1 MTVYAIISG
10 MPDER
15 TGRLKPI
22 KWYKDLASSRER
34 LEAGAFLVEG
44 TRAVDQ
50 VISSSPQEIMEI
62 ISTQEIPSI
71 YQKYA
76 SRIITKNQLDSI
88 STSKTPQPI
97 IAVVRAPA
105 QIYSDSLPD
114 NTGGKILLL
123 EDIQD
128 PGNTG
133 TLIRSAVAFG
143 FSGVILTDKC
153 ADPLSP
159 KCVQSSAGTVLSLWT
174 RRTSRYIEMA
184 EKLKLNGYVLIS
196 AALGGSEDTAILQQ
210 QDKLVL
216 ALGNEASGLSKAILN
231 ISDFVLRIPI
241 VREKAES
248 LNVAACGAICMYL
261 SSINNKVR

>member
-10 MPDER
+10 MSDDR
-15 TGRLKPI
+15 AGRLKPI

-34 LEAGAFLVEG
+34 LEARAFLVEG

-50 VISSSPQEIMEI
+50 VISSNPQAIMEI
-62 ISTQEIPSI
+62 LSTQEIPPI
-71 YQKYA
+71 YQKYT

-97 IAVVRAPA
+97 MAVVRAPA

-114 NTGGKILLL
+114 NTGAKILLL

-143 FSGVILTDKC
+143 FSGIILTDKC

-159 KCVQSSAGTVLSLWT
+159 KCVQSSAGTVLSLWI

-184 EKLKLNGYVLIS
+184 ERLKQDGYVMVA
-196 AALGGSEDTAILQQ
+196 AALDGSEDTAILQQ
-210 QDKLVL
+210 QDKLLL
-216 ALGNEASGLSKAILN
+216 ALGNEASGLTRAILN

-241 VREKAES
+241 IQEKAES

-261 SSINNKVR
+261 SNVKK